1 MEVKHD
7 LHILFLVTA
16 SGSIKDIQPEAYHD
30 KSWRAWKQGF
40 TRAIE
45 WQFSCS
51 QPLMVHDEFEVL
63 SQIQWFVACQHYA
76 TSWQQASQPRGRQ
89 RKKSTTPRGEISW
102 NQVEIMR
109 NQSRFPWNQA
119 RKSAQPSS
127 PTHFY
132 NIWRHFWGKS
142 RGNQTEIRKSR
153 TPKLLVADPS
163 ITKSGLP
170 CGRWKVWLQIQEHAP
185 SSIQTGDE
193 TEWVVFSSAKT
204 VRSTAQKVSRGYS
217 KIPSTWSSPQ
227 SSP

>member
-1 MEVKHD
+1 
-7 LHILFLVTA
+7 
-16 SGSIKDIQPEAYHD
+16 
-30 KSWRAWKQGF
+30 
-40 TRAIE
+40 
-45 WQFSCS
+45 
-51 QPLMVHDEFEVL
+51 MVHDEFEVL

-163 ITKSGLP
+163 ITTEWTSL
-170 CGRWKVWLQIQEHAP
+170 WKVESLTANPGTRTIKQFGPRHKKSA
-185 SSIQTGDE
+185 
-193 TEWVVFSSAKT
+193 VVIPK
-204 VRSTAQKVSRGYS
+204 SRPHG
-217 KIPSTWSSPQ
+217 PVHSPVH
-227 SSP
+227 SPESRFDKYTTKEACMHEESLASQD